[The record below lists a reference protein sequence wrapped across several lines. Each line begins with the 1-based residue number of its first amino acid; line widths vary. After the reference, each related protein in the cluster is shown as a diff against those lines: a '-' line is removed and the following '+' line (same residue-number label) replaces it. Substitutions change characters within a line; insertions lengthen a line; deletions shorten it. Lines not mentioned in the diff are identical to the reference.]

1 MFFLC
6 PAVCSE
12 PCGEKTPCLLVV
24 LHPPWAGRFLWAY
37 SLFTLPQFL
46 RWGTLLNAEEKKR
59 IFRGG
64 AGLSPALC
72 ARLDS
77 QALCLPLPKAGKLR
91 NPYPDTAQNGSTLG
105 KFDTHDPQLDAKACL
120 PTHTF
125 PPCWNLR
132 KSPKR
137 PALPG
142 AVNPGRCRSLAPT
155 LSPAV

>member
-1 MFFLC
+1 MSSPMFRLGAEKNL
-6 PAVCSE
+6 PAFWWIY
-12 PCGEKTPCLLVV
+12 TCL
-24 LHPPWAGRFLWAY
+24 GRGVFTG
-37 SLFTLPQFL
+37 LFFCLATQFL
-46 RWGTLLNAEEKKR
+46 RWPWLS
-59 IFRGG
+59 RGG
-64 AGLSPALC
+64 EKRGGTGGLSPAQS
-72 ARLDS
+72 ARRTAGRSACPADS
-77 QALCLPLPKAGKLR
+77 RNRQ
-91 NPYPDTAQNGSTLG
+91 NPYRDTVENGSTLG
-105 KFDTHDPQLDAKACL
+105 NFGIHDPQLDAKACL